1 MKNVL
6 GLIVLVG
13 LLGAS
18 LVGCNQAEETTG
30 PVDKS
35 NAVDAKVEGAAGDGM
50 SAVPAKE

>member
-13 LLGAS
+13 LLGAA
-18 LVGCNQAEETTG
+18 LVGCNQAEETSG

-35 NAVDAKVEGAAGDGM
+35 NAVDTKVEGGAGEGM